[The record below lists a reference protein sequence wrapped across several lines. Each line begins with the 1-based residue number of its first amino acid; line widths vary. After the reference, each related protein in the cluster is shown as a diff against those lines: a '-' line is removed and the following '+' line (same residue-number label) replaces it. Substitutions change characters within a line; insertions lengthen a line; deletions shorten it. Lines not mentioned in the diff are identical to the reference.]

1 MGRVEQMLGSPGDQ
15 RCNCSVYENNYRQDR
30 DIAAPDAEHDW
41 HQQRKIFS
49 LEEPNGKRNQT

>member
-1 MGRVEQMLGSPGDQ
+1 MLGSPGDQ